1 MSLLRIAIVIYLLML
16 PVTAMVPVLAEL
28 THGRYPGTGDVARH
42 LFMSANMFGALVG
55 APLAGLLSDSRARR
69 TPLIVVAQLVNGASL
84 LLIGSD
90 IDYTTVLT
98 LRFIEGCAH
107 MASLSLLMALAAD
120 HARSEGLGATMG
132 GVGAAIS
139 LGVASGAPLG
149 GAIGA
154 GSALAVPWY
163 GGWLMLALAL
173 VVVLLLSD
181 APVSAPRLRPRA
193 LLRALADNR
202 MLAVP
207 YAFAFVDRLTVGFI
221 VSTFTL
227 YLASV
232 QGFAPPRIG
241 LVMAAFMIPFALL
254 TWPAGLLSRHWDRL
268 GMMMLGSVLYGVF
281 LVVLGLA
288 QGDWIM
294 WTMAAGGVV
303 AALMYAPSLVLATE
317 LAGPGQRASTLAGF
331 NVAGS
336 LGFALGPLLGGL
348 LVGGLR
354 DAGYDPYQPVFVI
367 VALTEVILALAML
380 PLWLRLRRS
389 RGIQSSQSPV
399 S

>member
-1 MSLLRIAIVIYLLML
+1 
-16 PVTAMVPVLAEL
+16 
-28 THGRYPGTGDVARH
+28 
-42 LFMSANMFGALVG
+42 
-55 APLAGLLSDSRARR
+55 
-69 TPLIVVAQLVNGASL
+69 
-84 LLIGSD
+84 
-90 IDYTTVLT
+90 
-98 LRFIEGCAH
+98 
-107 MASLSLLMALAAD
+107 
-120 HARSEGLGATMG
+120 
-132 GVGAAIS
+132 
-139 LGVASGAPLG
+139 
-149 GAIGA
+149 
-154 GSALAVPWY
+154 
-163 GGWLMLALAL
+163 MLALAL